1 MPVLFSSQ
9 LLQIKSNHTLP
20 LFWIDRLLDLAW
32 SSLSNHQLINF
43 FSNHKLQFG
52 GCSSGHPCSPLLETL
67 SGLTEATHLPSASL
81 QSVWLQRL
89 LQTALGKMYIPLL
102 FQLTSVS
109 TQLKNNVNLKIA
121 DLVISPSMPSGTWK
135 NSRIK
140 LIKLMIWCRTD
151 P

>member
-32 SSLSNHQLINF
+32 SSLSEHQLINF

-109 TQLKNNVNLKIA
+109 TQLKNSVNLKIA